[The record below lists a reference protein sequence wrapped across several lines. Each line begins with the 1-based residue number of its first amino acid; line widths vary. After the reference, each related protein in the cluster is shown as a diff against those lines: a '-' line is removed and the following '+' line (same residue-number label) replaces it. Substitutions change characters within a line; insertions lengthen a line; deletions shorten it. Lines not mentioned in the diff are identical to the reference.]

1 MNGKDKK
8 IKYWEQVFL
17 KQESSQILRRNIML
31 TEFNKNEKNV
41 FEFMIIIL

>member
-31 TEFNKNEKNV
+31 TEFNKNEKYV
-41 FEFMIIIL
+41 FKFMIIIL

>member
-8 IKYWEQVFL
+8 IKYWEQVYL
-17 KQESSQILRRNIML
+17 KQERSQILRRNIML
-31 TEFNKNEKNV
+31 TEFNKNEINV